1 MGIVL
6 YLLYTRRCRTRA
18 CRIMR
23 DPHHPINGLFNLL
36 QSGRLLC
43 CHTTRIE
50 RLNWASSNRPSGTSM
65 PTPPVPPSIHPNTFS
80 DTDNHKQHYK
90 CLTDIGHCIQS
101 PLHSLLHCIHAVVAY
116 TSCCIFYLFVLYC
129 TSSATPSLLHFTAYL
144 YACDKYN
151 FVNLQPSP

>member
-36 QSGRLLC
+36 HSGRLLC
-43 CHTTRIE
+43 CHTTRKE
-50 RLNWASSNRPSGTSM
+50 RLNWGHQEHQC
-65 PTPPVPPSIHPNTFS
+65 PPHHCPLPFTQIHS
-80 DTDNHKQHYK
+80 DTDSHKQHYK
-90 CLTDIGHCIQS
+90 CLTDIGHYIQS
-101 PLHSLLHCIHAVVAY
+101 HVYIQCIHVAIEY
-116 TSCCIFYLFVLYC
+116 TSCCIFNLFVWYC
-129 TSSATPSLLHFTAYL
+129 TASLLHFTAYL

-151 FVNLQPSP
+151 FVT